1 MRVLTLI
8 VGVLLSAAALAKTSA
23 EYLPADAEL
32 DTSIPSPESVFGWE
46 PGDWRVHHPDLVRYL
61 YTLADESDRVSI
73 KVIGYTH
80 EQRPLLQLVISSEE
94 NQPRIEQLR
103 QRHLQSAQTGDNDAP
118 LVIWLGY
125 SVHGDEAS
133 GSNAAPIVA
142 WYLAA
147 SQSEYVKDLLKNSII
162 ILDPSLNPDGLD
174 RFASWSNSNRSM
186 NPVAD
191 RNGRIHHQA
200 WPAGR
205 TNHYLFDLNRDWL
218 PLVNPESRA
227 RITEYHRWLPHV
239 ITDHHE
245 TREDGFFFQPG
256 VPSRQHPLTTQENL
270 EMTRALAAFHARS
283 MDSAGEMY
291 FTEDTYDDF
300 YYGKGS
306 TYPDINGNI
315 GILFEQP
322 RINGPLF
329 DRDSGL
335 LTFSDAIQNHVRV
348 SLSTLEGSHEL
359 SADLKKYQAGFFQTT
374 QQRAAKAGFQAWI
387 IGDSGDP
394 ARALELLDLFKRHQV
409 EYHALKDEISVDGE
423 VFKPGHAWVVPVKQR
438 QFGLAQA
445 MLETRT
451 RFEDNTFYDVSAWS
465 LPLAYNLPHAKLTRL
480 PATTDSSPLL
490 AGEAPEQDAKAW
502 IVSWQQMN
510 APSVLQDLLDTG
522 ARVRAAT
529 KPFSTGI
536 GSNARSFGEGS
547 LVILAGI
554 QDENKLVSIFETLQQ
569 ASASGVDVHS
579 YNTLLTTSGPGLGT
593 GQFKPVPVIMPL
605 LIVGQGTRNYD
616 AGEAWHQLDQ
626 RLGVAPVMVDIAR
639 LKHIN
644 LGDYTHL
651 LMVEGSY
658 TAINKRLKSRIA
670 TWVKEGGVLVA
681 IQAAATWA
689 ESLCFRGDDCDDNQ
703 DVEQA
708 VDEPVTPMAYA
719 EFEDQ
724 SAQRTIGGAI
734 VTARLDATHPVA
746 WGYGKDM
753 PLFRRGSTLL
763 KASDN
768 PFTTPVR
775 YAENPLISG
784 YIGAERL
791 EEMSNQPAV
800 IAERHGKG
808 VVVRFANNPL
818 FRGFWR
824 GSERLWVN
832 SVYFGPILNS
842 TELLQ

>member
-306 TYPDINGNI
+306 TYPDINGSI